1 MGEEMKTID
10 SLNIEYM
17 LYKIELI
24 MNSFDRINEPEFSKR
39 LEDAKKKLNNVLQ
52 KLNKGKNIQ
61 SPEIQR
67 ELESVSS
74 IVLEAINNMEN
85 IEQIKNITN

>member
-1 MGEEMKTID
+1 MKTID

>member
-17 LYKIELI
+17 LYKVELI

>member
-1 MGEEMKTID
+1 MKTID

-17 LYKIELI
+17 LYKVELI